1 VFVHEQGD
9 ALDGVHPQAST
20 GDAGGRSNLRAGGA
34 GRANA
39 ARARQLLRSSLML
52 VPGACAAA
60 TIPGMQAVNRYS
72 GRGGNDAPR
81 ESGIMATRTIWKG
94 AISFGL
100 VHIPVGLHTA
110 TTESG
115 VDFDWLD
122 KRSMDPVGYKRIN
135 KRTGKEIDKD
145 NIVKGVEYE
154 DGQYVII
161 SPDEIAEAYPRTTQT
176 IEIQQFV
183 DAGEVSFVYLERP
196 YYVAPIN
203 KGQKVYA
210 LLRDTLAKAGKI
222 GIAKVVIQTK
232 QHLAALIPSGDA
244 LVLNLMRWGDEVKST
259 EDLDLPKAGAKASAP
274 SASELKMARML
285 VDDMS
290 GQWDPEQYKDEFKAA
305 VMDLVARKVKAG
317 KTETVIEPQEET
329 PAYAD
334 NVIDLTEL
342 LQRSL
347 KGRSSGKAANGA
359 GNGTG
364 NATAKGK
371 AAAKKTA
378 KKAAARPAK
387 KKAAGAKAA
396 KTRKAA

>member
-1 VFVHEQGD
+1 
-9 ALDGVHPQAST
+9 
-20 GDAGGRSNLRAGGA
+20 
-34 GRANA
+34 
-39 ARARQLLRSSLML
+39 
-52 VPGACAAA
+52 
-60 TIPGMQAVNRYS
+60 
-72 GRGGNDAPR
+72 
-81 ESGIMATRTIWKG
+81 MATRTIWKG

-135 KRTGKEIDKD
+135 KRTGKEIAKD

-161 SPDEIAEAYPRTTQT
+161 SPEEIADAYPRTTQT

-183 DAGEVSFVYLERP
+183 DAADVSFVYLERP

-210 LLRDTLAKAGKI
+210 LLRDTLAKTGKI

-244 LVLNLMRWGDEVKST
+244 LVLNLMRWGDDVKPQD
-259 EDLDLPKAGAKASAP
+259 ELDLPKEGARATAP
-274 SASELKMARML
+274 SAAELKMARML
-285 VDDMS
+285 VEDMS
-290 GQWDPEQYKDEFKAA
+290 GKWDPAQYKDEFKAA
-305 VMDLVARKVKAG
+305 VMRLVAKKVKAG

-347 KGRSSGKAANGA
+347 KGTRK
-359 GNGTG
+359 
-364 NATAKGK
+364 
-371 AAAKKTA
+371 
-378 KKAAARPAK
+378 
-387 KKAAGAKAA
+387 KAA
-396 KTRKAA
+396 KTAARPRKAA

>member
-1 VFVHEQGD
+1 M
-9 ALDGVHPQAST
+9 
-20 GDAGGRSNLRAGGA
+20 
-34 GRANA
+34 A
-39 ARARQLLRSSLML
+39 A
-52 VPGACAAA
+52 
-60 TIPGMQAVNRYS
+60 
-72 GRGGNDAPR
+72 
-81 ESGIMATRTIWKG
+81 RTIWKG

-145 NIVKGVEYE
+145 NIVKGVAYE
-154 DGQYVII
+154 DGKYVIVSPEEI
-161 SPDEIAEAYPRTTQT
+161 SEAYPRTTQT

-183 DAGEVSFVYLERP
+183 DAGAVPFVYLERP

-203 KGQKVYA
+203 KGHKVYA
-210 LLRDTLAKAGKI
+210 LLRDTLAKTGKI

-244 LVLNLMRWGDEVKST
+244 LVLNLMRWGDEVKSV
-259 EDLDLPKAGAKASAP
+259 DGLDLPKAGAKNMTP
-274 SASELKMARML
+274 NASEMKMAKML

-290 GQWDPEQYKDEFKAA
+290 GEWDPEQYKDEFKAA
-305 VMDLVARKVKAG
+305 VMELVEQKANAG
-317 KTETVIEPQEET
+317 ETETVIEPQESS

-347 KGRSSGKAANGA
+347 KGGKGA
-359 GNGTG
+359 SK
-364 NATAKGK
+364 ASAKSDEGDE
-371 AAAKKTA
+371 
-378 KKAAARPAK
+378 KKAARAPASK
-387 KKAAGAKAA
+387 TAAKSAKSASKATGKTASKATTKTATKAASKSASKTGSKTASKA
-396 KTRKAA
+396 RKAA